1 MNAHNRT
8 LLTVICEAALEHKL
22 EADLKTL
29 GAPGWT
35 LSDARGSGSRGVR
48 SAGWDTDG
56 NIRPEVICN
65 RELAERIAEHLQA
78 RYYAN
83 FAMVCYRRGGSAAP
97 GEVLSRAVMPWPRG
111 RPSSTGPMELT
122 MHALLQE
129 ILDEVRPLLGQGR
142 VASYI
147 PALADVAPDQL
158 GIAVCSADGELFHAG
173 DAQTPFSIQ
182 SISKVFSTVQAI
194 GHRGESLWERL
205 GHEPSGQ
212 PFNSLVQLE
221 FERGRP
227 RNPFINAGAL
237 VICDVNQSR
246 FATPELSMRD
256 FVRHLSGNPLV
267 ISDTRV
273 AESEYQHR
281 ARNAAMAYLMQSFGN
296 FHNDVEAVLR
306 SYFHHCALRMS
317 CVDLARAFGFLARDG
332 VCPQGGEA
340 VLTPRQP
347 SRSTPSWPPA
357 ACTTRPAT
365 SPTGS
370 GCPARAVSAAAS
382 SRWCRALHR
391 LRLVA

>member
-1 MNAHNRT
+1 M
-8 LLTVICEAALEHKL
+8 
-22 EADLKTL
+22 
-29 GAPGWT
+29 
-35 LSDARGSGSRGVR
+35 RGRRSR
-48 SAGWDTDG
+48 
-56 NIRPEVICN
+56 
-65 RELAERIAEHLQA
+65 
-78 RYYAN
+78 
-83 FAMVCYRRGGSAAP
+83 
-97 GEVLSRAVMPWPRG
+97 SRAFPRCSAWC
-111 RPSSTGPMELT
+111 RPS
-122 MHALLQE
+122 
-129 ILDEVRPLLGQGR
+129 
-142 VASYI
+142 
-147 PALADVAPDQL
+147 
-158 GIAVCSADGELFHAG
+158 
-173 DAQTPFSIQ
+173 
-182 SISKVFSTVQAI
+182 AI

-340 VLTPRQP
+340 VLTPRQAKQVNAIM
-347 SRSTPSWPPA
+347 STSGLYDEAGNFTYRVGLPGKSGVGGGIVAVVPGRFSVCVWSPELNA
-357 ACTTRPAT
+357 AGN
-365 SPTGS
+365 SLIGM
-370 GCPARAVSAAAS
+370 AALE
-382 SRWCRALHR
+382 ALSQSIGWS
-391 LRLVA
+391 VF